1 MDAAGES
8 PADLLVRACRA
19 IAIAALKDS
28 RMNLS
33 CFRESRDA
41 GAGSAASAS
50 AASGA
55 SGRSAQSVRSA
66 LSARSSGV

>member
-1 MDAAGES
+1 MVGES
-8 PADLLVRACRA
+8 PADRLVRACRT

-41 GAGSAASAS
+41 GGAGSAASAS
-50 AASGA
+50 AASG
-55 SGRSAQSVRSA
+55 RSVQSVRSA
-66 LSARSSGV
+66 LSTRSSGA